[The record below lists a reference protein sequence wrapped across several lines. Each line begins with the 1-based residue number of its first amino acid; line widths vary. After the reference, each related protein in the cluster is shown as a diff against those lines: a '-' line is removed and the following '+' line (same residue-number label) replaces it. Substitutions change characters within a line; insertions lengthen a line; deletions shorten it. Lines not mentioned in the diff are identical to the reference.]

1 MKNNMMKTL
10 SNKENF
16 INKIIIAHKN
26 NLKNSI
32 FGKKDVLQLL
42 ETLSVKDEYIL
53 NNIINDKCLGQYIN
67 NVLSK
72 MYLNNDVF
80 RIQRG
85 IYSFSSNLIDF
96 KISLEKELSNRL
108 IKNLVVNKEL
118 ENSEA
123 VILEKNI
130 FVPELLTKEK
140 LSKEEREIFFRKF
153 KQYKLIKMSSEKNE
167 VDSIEL
173 ISLAKF
179 YNKKNSSKDYL
190 NISYS
195 LLESYFNNVKDKLDE
210 VFANLLKY
218 TRNNEH
224 FNYSSVNDFVLKLK
238 KEIQINVG

>member
-1 MKNNMMKTL
+1 MKNNVMETFN
-10 SNKENF
+10 NKENF
-16 INKIIIAHKN
+16 INEIIFNHKTN
-26 NLKNSI
+26 FKSSI

-42 ETLSVKDEYIL
+42 KTLSVKDEYIL

-96 KISLEKELSNRL
+96 KISLEKELSNSL
-108 IKNLVVNKEL
+108 IKDLVGKKEL
-118 ENSEA
+118 ESSEA

-130 FVPELLTKEK
+130 FIPDLLVKDK
-140 LSKEEREIFFRKF
+140 LSKEEREIFLKKF
-153 KQYKLIKMSSEKNE
+153 KQYKLIKTSSKTN
-167 VDSIEL
+167 VIDSIEL
-173 ISLAKF
+173 ISLTKF
-179 YNKKNSSKDYL
+179 YNKKNSSKNYI

-195 LLESYFNNVKDKLDE
+195 LLESYFNNAKDKMDE

-218 TRNNEH
+218 TRNNKN
-224 FNYSSVNDFVLKLK
+224 FNHSSVNDFVSKLK
-238 KEIQINVG
+238 KEIQINAR